1 MQARGAAG
9 GAARGLS
16 VPGDVS
22 VTGFDGTAAVAAA
35 ALTTVEQPVRA
46 KGEAAGRL
54 LAEIVDG
61 TPPRADILAVGL
73 LVRGSTARPK
83 QEDTCA

>member
-1 MQARGAAG
+1 M
-9 GAARGLS
+9 
-16 VPGDVS
+16 S
-22 VTGFDGTAAVAAA
+22 VTGFDGTTAAAAA

-61 TPPRADILAVGL
+61 APPGADILAVRL